1 MLYWYENNAYVGL
14 CTSDWELIRNYSRT
28 EDFYD
33 IFKTWNRTDR
43 IVFPTDIS
51 DPKALMDQ
59 YSKSIAVGVT
69 GKKIYFHPKSKFPRF
84 KLMGTDY
91 KRTIKPDKCDCIVIP
106 EVPERWISM
115 YPKMRIY
122 KDKCSDN
129 LFGISKGI
137 YDSRF
142 VDEQHFLECIK
153 LWNKVDLKFVQ
164 TTHIAEVNM
173 ENSFAIDVLLGKYT
187 KPIITDTMLDLEISK
202 SLPIISESDIDSIDS
217 MLSSTDQSVVEMGLK
232 LLTGFNVF
240 ETPTIIKTLLYKHW
254 NIVNSNKA
262 LNSVAVRKMLNSVDA
277 DRKYIG
283 AFPNW
288 AYALA
293 EPGDKFSDYEIA
305 QVGRLLK
312 PLFKEYVEK
321 NSFKLREPNAPF
333 IPNIKIIVE

>member
-1 MLYWYENNAYVGL
+1 MLHWYENNAYIRL
-14 CTSDWELIRNYSRT
+14 CTSDWEINRNLSRT
-28 EDFYD
+28 KDFYN
-33 IFKTWNRTDR
+33 IFNAYGSDK

-51 DPKALMDQ
+51 NLKTLMDQ
-59 YSKSIAVGVT
+59 YSKSLTGWVP

-91 KRTIKPDKCDCIVIP
+91 KRTIKPDKCDCIVVP
-106 EVPERWISM
+106 EVPERWIYI

-122 KDKCSDN
+122 KDKCSND

-137 YDSRF
+137 YDARF
-142 VDEQHFLECIK
+142 SDEKHFLECIK
-153 LWNKVDLKFVQ
+153 LWNNADLEFVQ
-164 TTHIAEVNM
+164 TTNIAEVNK

-217 MLSSTDQSVVEMGLK
+217 MLGSTDQSVVEMGLK

-254 NIVNSNKA
+254 NVATSNKA
-262 LNSVAVRKMLNSVDA
+262 LNSVAVRKMLNSVNA

-283 AFPNW
+283 QFPNW

-321 NSFKLREPNAPF
+321 NSFRLREPNAPF
-333 IPNIKIIVE
+333 IPNVKVIIE

>member
-1 MLYWYENNAYVGL
+1 MLHWYENNAYIRL
-14 CTSDWELIRNYSRT
+14 CTSDWEINRNLSRT
-28 EDFYD
+28 KDFYN
-33 IFKTWNRTDR
+33 IFNAYGSDK

-51 DPKALMDQ
+51 NLKTLMDQ
-59 YSKSIAVGVT
+59 YSKSLTGWVP

-91 KRTIKPDKCDCIVIP
+91 KRTIKPDKCDCIVVP
-106 EVPERWISM
+106 EVPKRWIYI

-122 KDKCSDN
+122 KDKCSND

-137 YDSRF
+137 YDARF
-142 VDEQHFLECIK
+142 SDEKHFLECIK
-153 LWNKVDLKFVQ
+153 LWNNADLEFVQ
-164 TTHIAEVNM
+164 TTNIAEVNK

-217 MLSSTDQSVVEMGLK
+217 MLGSTDQSVVEMGLK

-254 NIVNSNKA
+254 NVATSNKA

-283 AFPNW
+283 QFPNW

-321 NSFKLREPNAPF
+321 NSFRLREPNAPF
-333 IPNIKIIVE
+333 IPNVKVIIE

>member
-1 MLYWYENNAYVGL
+1 MLHWYENNAYIRL
-14 CTSDWELIRNYSRT
+14 CTSDWEINRNLSRT
-28 EDFYD
+28 KDFYN
-33 IFKTWNRTDR
+33 IFNAYGSDK

-51 DPKALMDQ
+51 NLKTLMDQ
-59 YSKSIAVGVT
+59 YSKSLTVWVP

-91 KRTIKPDKCDCIVIP
+91 KRTIKPDKWDGIVVP
-106 EVPERWISM
+106 EVPERWIYI

-122 KDKCSDN
+122 KDKCSND

-137 YDSRF
+137 YDARF
-142 VDEQHFLECIK
+142 SDEKHFLECIK
-153 LWNKVDLKFVQ
+153 LWNNDDLEFVQ
-164 TTHIAEVNM
+164 TTNIAEVNK

-217 MLSSTDQSVVEMGLK
+217 MLGSTDQSVVEMGLK

-254 NIVNSNKA
+254 NVATSNKA

-283 AFPNW
+283 QFPNW
-288 AYALA
+288 AYALT
-293 EPGDKFSDYEIA
+293 EPGDKFSDY
-305 QVGRLLK
+305 
-312 PLFKEYVEK
+312 
-321 NSFKLREPNAPF
+321 
-333 IPNIKIIVE
+333 

>member
-1 MLYWYENNAYVGL
+1 
-14 CTSDWELIRNYSRT
+14 
-28 EDFYD
+28 
-33 IFKTWNRTDR
+33 
-43 IVFPTDIS
+43 
-51 DPKALMDQ
+51 
-59 YSKSIAVGVT
+59 
-69 GKKIYFHPKSKFPRF
+69 
-84 KLMGTDY
+84 
-91 KRTIKPDKCDCIVIP
+91 
-106 EVPERWISM
+106 
-115 YPKMRIY
+115 
-122 KDKCSDN
+122 
-129 LFGISKGI
+129 
-137 YDSRF
+137 
-142 VDEQHFLECIK
+142 
-153 LWNKVDLKFVQ
+153 
-164 TTHIAEVNM
+164 
-173 ENSFAIDVLLGKYT
+173 
-187 KPIITDTMLDLEISK
+187 MLDLEISK

-254 NIVNSNKA
+254 NVVNSNKA

-321 NSFKLREPNAPF
+321 NSFRLREPNAPF

>member
-1 MLYWYENNAYVGL
+1 MLHWYENNAYIRL
-14 CTSDWELIRNYSRT
+14 CTSDWEINRNLSRT
-28 EDFYD
+28 KDFYN
-33 IFKTWNRTDR
+33 IFNAYGSDK

-51 DPKALMDQ
+51 NLKTLMDQ
-59 YSKSIAVGVT
+59 YSKSLTGWVP

-91 KRTIKPDKCDCIVIP
+91 KRTIKPDKCDCIVVP
-106 EVPERWISM
+106 EVPERWIYI

-122 KDKCSDN
+122 KDKRSND

-137 YDSRF
+137 YDARF
-142 VDEQHFLECIK
+142 SDEKHFLECIK
-153 LWNKVDLKFVQ
+153 LWNNADLEFVQ
-164 TTHIAEVNM
+164 TTNIAEVNK

-217 MLSSTDQSVVEMGLK
+217 MLGSTDQSVVEMGLK

-254 NIVNSNKA
+254 NVATSNKA

-283 AFPNW
+283 QFPNW

-321 NSFKLREPNAPF
+321 NSFRLREPNAPF
-333 IPNIKIIVE
+333 IPNVKVIIE

>member
-1 MLYWYENNAYVGL
+1 MLHWYENNAYIRL
-14 CTSDWELIRNYSRT
+14 CTSDWEINRNLSRT
-28 EDFYD
+28 KDFYN
-33 IFKTWNRTDR
+33 IFNADR
-43 IVFPTDIS
+43 SDKIVFPTDIS
-51 DPKALMDQ
+51 NLKTLMDQ
-59 YSKSIAVGVT
+59 YSKSLTVWVP

-91 KRTIKPDKCDCIVIP
+91 KRTIKPDKCDCIVVP
-106 EVPERWISM
+106 EVPERWIYI

-122 KDKCSDN
+122 KDKRSND

-137 YDSRF
+137 YDARF
-142 VDEQHFLECIK
+142 SDEKHFLECIK
-153 LWNKVDLKFVQ
+153 LWNNDDLEFVQ
-164 TTHIAEVNM
+164 TTNIAEVNK

-217 MLSSTDQSVVEMGLK
+217 MLGSTDQSVVEMGLK

-254 NIVNSNKA
+254 NVATSNKA

-283 AFPNW
+283 QFPNW

-321 NSFKLREPNAPF
+321 NSFRLREPNAPF
-333 IPNIKIIVE
+333 IPNVKVIIE

>member
-1 MLYWYENNAYVGL
+1 MLHWYENNAYIRL
-14 CTSDWELIRNYSRT
+14 CTSDWEINRNLSRT
-28 EDFYD
+28 KDFYN
-33 IFKTWNRTDR
+33 IFDADR
-43 IVFPTDIS
+43 SDKIVFPTDIS
-51 DPKALMDQ
+51 NLKTLMDQ
-59 YSKSIAVGVT
+59 YSKSLTVWVP

-91 KRTIKPDKCDCIVIP
+91 KRTIKPDKCDCIVVP
-106 EVPERWISM
+106 EVSERWI
-115 YPKMRIY
+115 YIYTKMRIY
-122 KDKCSDN
+122 KDKRSND

-137 YDSRF
+137 YDARF
-142 VDEQHFLECIK
+142 SDEKHFLECIK
-153 LWNKVDLKFVQ
+153 LWNNDDLEFVQ
-164 TTHIAEVNM
+164 TTNIAEVNK

-217 MLSSTDQSVVEMGLK
+217 MLGSTDQSVVEMGLK

-254 NIVNSNKA
+254 NVATSNKA

-283 AFPNW
+283 QFPNW

-321 NSFKLREPNAPF
+321 NSFRLREPNAPF
-333 IPNIKIIVE
+333 IPNVKVIIE

>member
-1 MLYWYENNAYVGL
+1 MLHWYENNAYIRL
-14 CTSDWELIRNYSRT
+14 CTSDWEINRNLSRT
-28 EDFYD
+28 KDFYN
-33 IFKTWNRTDR
+33 IFNAYRSDR

-51 DPKALMDQ
+51 NLKTLMDQ
-59 YSKSIAVGVT
+59 YSKSLTVWVP

-91 KRTIKPDKCDCIVIP
+91 KRTIKPDKCDCIVVP
-106 EVPERWISM
+106 EVSERWI
-115 YPKMRIY
+115 YIYTKMRIY
-122 KDKCSDN
+122 KDKRSNN

-137 YDSRF
+137 YDARF
-142 VDEQHFLECIK
+142 VDEKHFLECIK
-153 LWNKVDLKFVQ
+153 LWNNDDLEFVQ
-164 TTHIAEVNM
+164 TTNIAEVNK

-217 MLSSTDQSVVEMGLK
+217 MLGSTDQSVVEMGLK

-254 NIVNSNKA
+254 NVATSNKA

-283 AFPNW
+283 QFPNW

-321 NSFKLREPNAPF
+321 NSFRLREPNAPF
-333 IPNIKIIVE
+333 IPNVKVIIE

>member
-1 MLYWYENNAYVGL
+1 MLYWYENNAYIEL
-14 CTSDWELIRNYSRT
+14 CTSDWEINRNLSRT
-28 EDFYD
+28 KDFYY
-33 IFKTWNRTDR
+33 IFRTWNGSDK
-43 IVFPTDIS
+43 ILFPTNIS
-51 DPKALMDQ
+51 NSIILMDQ
-59 YSKSIAVGVT
+59 YSKSLAVGVP

-91 KRTIKPDKCDCIVIP
+91 KRTIKPDKCDCIVVP
-106 EVPERWISM
+106 EVPERWI
-115 YPKMRIY
+115 YIYTKMRIY
-122 KDKCSDN
+122 KDKCSGA
-129 LFGISKGI
+129 LFGISNGI
-137 YDSRF
+137 YDYRF
-142 VDEQHFLECIK
+142 VDEKHFLECIK
-153 LWNKVDLKFVQ
+153 LWNNSDLEFVQ
-164 TTHIAEVNM
+164 TTNIAEVNK
-173 ENSFAIDVLLGKYT
+173 ENSFTIDVLFGKYT

-217 MLSSTDQSVVEMGLK
+217 MLGSTDQSVVEMGLK

-254 NIVNSNKA
+254 NVATSNKA

-283 AFPNW
+283 QFPNW

-321 NSFKLREPNAPF
+321 NSFRLREPNAPF
-333 IPNIKIIVE
+333 IPNVKVIIE

>member
-1 MLYWYENNAYVGL
+1 MLHWYENNAYIRL
-14 CTSDWELIRNYSRT
+14 CTSDWEINRNLSRT
-28 EDFYD
+28 KDFYN
-33 IFKTWNRTDR
+33 IFNAHGSDK

-51 DPKALMDQ
+51 NLKTLMDQ
-59 YSKSIAVGVT
+59 YSKSLTGWVP

-91 KRTIKPDKCDCIVIP
+91 KRTIKPDKCDCIVVP
-106 EVPERWISM
+106 EVPERWIYI

-122 KDKCSDN
+122 KDKRSND

-137 YDSRF
+137 YDARF
-142 VDEQHFLECIK
+142 SDEKHFLECIK
-153 LWNKVDLKFVQ
+153 LWNNADLEFVQ
-164 TTHIAEVNM
+164 TTNIAEVNK

-217 MLSSTDQSVVEMGLK
+217 MLDSTDQSVVEMGLK

-254 NIVNSNKA
+254 NVATSNKA
-262 LNSVAVRKMLNSVDA
+262 LNSVAVRKMLNSIDA

-283 AFPNW
+283 VFPNW

-321 NSFKLREPNAPF
+321 NSFRLREPNAPF
-333 IPNIKIIVE
+333 IPNVKVIIE

>member
-1 MLYWYENNAYVGL
+1 MLHWYENNAYIRL
-14 CTSDWELIRNYSRT
+14 CTSDWEINRNLSRT
-28 EDFYD
+28 KDFYN
-33 IFKTWNRTDR
+33 IFNAYGSDK

-51 DPKALMDQ
+51 NLKTLMDQ
-59 YSKSIAVGVT
+59 YSKSLTVWVP

-91 KRTIKPDKCDCIVIP
+91 KRTIKPDKCDCIVVP
-106 EVPERWISM
+106 EVPERWIYI

-122 KDKCSDN
+122 KDKYSND

-137 YDSRF
+137 YDARF
-142 VDEQHFLECIK
+142 SDEKHFLECIK
-153 LWNKVDLKFVQ
+153 LWNNADLEFVQ
-164 TTHIAEVNM
+164 TTNIAEVNK

-217 MLSSTDQSVVEMGLK
+217 MLGSTDQSVVEMGLK

-254 NIVNSNKA
+254 NVATSNKA

-283 AFPNW
+283 QFPNW

-321 NSFKLREPNAPF
+321 NSFRLREPNAPF
-333 IPNIKIIVE
+333 IPNVKVIIE

>member
-1 MLYWYENNAYVGL
+1 MFYWYENNAHIKL
-14 CTSDWELIRNYSRT
+14 CNYDWDLIKNLSRT
-28 EDFYD
+28 KDFYD
-33 IFKTWNRTDR
+33 IFRTWSRTDR

-51 DPKALMDQ
+51 NPKDLMDQ
-59 YSKSIAVGVT
+59 YSKSLAVGVT

-91 KRTIKPDKCDCIVIP
+91 KRTIKLDKCDCIVVPEIP
-106 EVPERWISM
+106 EGWISM

-122 KDKCSDN
+122 KDKYSNN

-142 VDEQHFLECIK
+142 VDEKHFLECIK
-153 LWNKVDLKFVQ
+153 LWNNVDLEFVQ
-164 TTHIAEVNM
+164 TTYIAEVNM
-173 ENSFAIDVLLGKYT
+173 ENSFAIDILLGKYT

-202 SLPIISESDIDSIDS
+202 SLPTISESDIDSIDS
-217 MLSSTDQSVVEMGLK
+217 MLNSTDQSVVEMGLK

-254 NIVNSNKA
+254 NVVNSNKA

-283 AFPNW
+283 SFPNW

-321 NSFKLREPNAPF
+321 NSFKLKAPNAPF

>member
-1 MLYWYENNAYVGL
+1 MLHWYENNAYIRL
-14 CTSDWELIRNYSRT
+14 CTSDWEINRNLSRT
-28 EDFYD
+28 KDFYNTFNAYGSD
-33 IFKTWNRTDR
+33 K

-51 DPKALMDQ
+51 NLKTLMDQ
-59 YSKSIAVGVT
+59 YSKSLTVWVP

-91 KRTIKPDKCDCIVIP
+91 KRTIKPDKCDCIVVP
-106 EVPERWISM
+106 EVPERWIYI

-122 KDKCSDN
+122 KDKYSND

-137 YDSRF
+137 YDARF
-142 VDEQHFLECIK
+142 SDEKHFLECIK
-153 LWNKVDLKFVQ
+153 LWNNADLEFVQ
-164 TTHIAEVNM
+164 TTNIAEVNK

-217 MLSSTDQSVVEMGLK
+217 MLGSTDQSVVEMGLK

-254 NIVNSNKA
+254 NVATSNKA

-283 AFPNW
+283 QFPNW

-321 NSFKLREPNAPF
+321 NSFRLREPNAPF
-333 IPNIKIIVE
+333 IPNVKVIIE

>member
-1 MLYWYENNAYVGL
+1 MLYWYENNAHIGL
-14 CTSDWELIRNYSRT
+14 CTSDWEINRNLSRT
-28 EDFYD
+28 KDFYN
-33 IFKTWNRTDR
+33 IFNAYGSDK

-51 DPKALMDQ
+51 NLKTLMDQ
-59 YSKSIAVGVT
+59 YSKSLTVWVP

-84 KLMGTDY
+84 KLMRTDY
-91 KRTIKPDKCDCIVIP
+91 KRTIKPDKCDCIVVP
-106 EVPERWISM
+106 EVPERWIYI

-122 KDKCSDN
+122 KDKCSND

-137 YDSRF
+137 YDARF
-142 VDEQHFLECIK
+142 SDEKHFLECIK
-153 LWNKVDLKFVQ
+153 LWNNADLEFVQ
-164 TTHIAEVNM
+164 TTNIAEVNK

-187 KPIITDTMLDLEISK
+187 KPIITDTVLDLEISK

-217 MLSSTDQSVVEMGLK
+217 MLDSTDQSVVEMGLK

-254 NIVNSNKA
+254 NVATSNKA

-283 AFPNW
+283 QFPNW

-321 NSFKLREPNAPF
+321 NSFRLREPNAPF
-333 IPNIKIIVE
+333 IPNVKVIIE

>member
-1 MLYWYENNAYVGL
+1 MLHWYENNAYIRL
-14 CTSDWELIRNYSRT
+14 CTSDWEINRNLSRT
-28 EDFYD
+28 KDFYN
-33 IFKTWNRTDR
+33 IFNAYGSDK

-51 DPKALMDQ
+51 NLKTLMDQ
-59 YSKSIAVGVT
+59 YSKSLTGWVP

-91 KRTIKPDKCDCIVIP
+91 KRTIKPDKCDCIVVP
-106 EVPERWISM
+106 EVPERWIYI

-122 KDKCSDN
+122 KDKYSND

-137 YDSRF
+137 YDARF
-142 VDEQHFLECIK
+142 SDEKHFLECIK
-153 LWNKVDLKFVQ
+153 LWNNADLEFVQ
-164 TTHIAEVNM
+164 TTNIAEVNK

-217 MLSSTDQSVVEMGLK
+217 MLGSTDQSVVEMGLK

-254 NIVNSNKA
+254 NVATSNKA

-283 AFPNW
+283 QFPNW

-321 NSFKLREPNAPF
+321 NSFRLREPNAPF
-333 IPNIKIIVE
+333 IPNVKVIIE

>member
-1 MLYWYENNAYVGL
+1 MLHWYENNAYIRL
-14 CTSDWELIRNYSRT
+14 CTSDWEINRNLSRT
-28 EDFYD
+28 KDFYN
-33 IFKTWNRTDR
+33 IFSAYGSDR

-51 DPKALMDQ
+51 NLKTLMDQ
-59 YSKSIAVGVT
+59 YSKSLTGWVP

-91 KRTIKPDKCDCIVIP
+91 KRTIKPDKCDCIVVP
-106 EVPERWISM
+106 EVPERWIYI

-122 KDKCSDN
+122 KDKCSND

-137 YDSRF
+137 YDARF
-142 VDEQHFLECIK
+142 SDEKHFLECIK
-153 LWNKVDLKFVQ
+153 LWSNADLEFVQ
-164 TTHIAEVNM
+164 TTSIAEVNK

-217 MLSSTDQSVVEMGLK
+217 MLGSTDQSVVEMGLK

-254 NIVNSNKA
+254 NVATSNKA

-283 AFPNW
+283 QFPNW

-321 NSFKLREPNAPF
+321 NSFRLREPNAPF
-333 IPNIKIIVE
+333 IPNVKVIIE

>member
-1 MLYWYENNAYVGL
+1 MLHWYENNAYIRL
-14 CTSDWELIRNYSRT
+14 CTSDWEINRNLSRT
-28 EDFYD
+28 KDFYN
-33 IFKTWNRTDR
+33 IFNAYRSDK

-51 DPKALMDQ
+51 NLKTLMDQ
-59 YSKSIAVGVT
+59 YSKSLTGWVP

-91 KRTIKPDKCDCIVIP
+91 KRTIKPDKCDCIVVP
-106 EVPERWISM
+106 EVPERWIYI

-122 KDKCSDN
+122 KDKRSND

-137 YDSRF
+137 YDARF
-142 VDEQHFLECIK
+142 SDEKHFLECIK
-153 LWNKVDLKFVQ
+153 LWNNADLEFVQ
-164 TTHIAEVNM
+164 TTNIAEVNK

-217 MLSSTDQSVVEMGLK
+217 MLGSTDQSVVEMGLK

-254 NIVNSNKA
+254 NVATSNKA

-283 AFPNW
+283 QFPNW

-321 NSFKLREPNAPF
+321 NSFRLREPNAPF
-333 IPNIKIIVE
+333 IPNVKVIIE

>member
-1 MLYWYENNAYVGL
+1 MLYWYENNAYIEL
-14 CTSDWELIRNYSRT
+14 CTSDWEISINLSRT
-28 EDFYD
+28 KDFYY
-33 IFKTWNRTDR
+33 IFRTWNGSDK
-43 IVFPTDIS
+43 ILFPTNIS
-51 DPKALMDQ
+51 NSIILMGQ
-59 YSKSIAVGVT
+59 YSKSLAVGVP

-91 KRTIKPDKCDCIVIP
+91 KRTIKPDKCDCIVVP
-106 EVPERWISM
+106 EVPERWI
-115 YPKMRIY
+115 YIYTKMRIY
-122 KDKCSDN
+122 KDKCSDA
-129 LFGISKGI
+129 LFGISNDI

-142 VDEQHFLECIK
+142 VDEKHFLECIK
-153 LWNKVDLKFVQ
+153 LWNKIDLEFVQ
-164 TTHIAEVNM
+164 TTHIAEVNR
-173 ENSFAIDVLLGKYT
+173 ENSFTIDVLFGKYT

-217 MLSSTDQSVVEMGLK
+217 MLDSTDQSVVEMGLK

-254 NIVNSNKA
+254 NVATSNKA

-283 AFPNW
+283 QFPNW

-321 NSFKLREPNAPF
+321 NSFRLREPNAPF
-333 IPNIKIIVE
+333 IPNVKVIIE

>member
-1 MLYWYENNAYVGL
+1 MLYWYENNAHIGL
-14 CTSDWELIRNYSRT
+14 CTSDWELNKNLSRT
-28 EDFYD
+28 RDFYD
-33 IFKTWNRTDR
+33 IFRVYNRTDR

-51 DPKALMDQ
+51 NPKTLMDQ
-59 YSKSIAVGVT
+59 YSKSLAVGVP

-91 KRTIKPDKCDCIVIP
+91 KRTIKPDKCDCIVVP
-106 EVPERWISM
+106 EVPERWIYIYS
-115 YPKMRIY
+115 KMRIY
-122 KDKCSDN
+122 KDKRSNN

-137 YDSRF
+137 YDTRF
-142 VDEQHFLECIK
+142 VDEKHFLECIK
-153 LWNKVDLKFVQ
+153 LWNEADLEFVQ
-164 TTHIAEVNM
+164 TTHIAEVNR
-173 ENSFAIDVLLGKYT
+173 ENSFVIDVLFGKYT

-217 MLSSTDQSVVEMGLK
+217 MLGSTDQSVVEMGLK

-254 NIVNSNKA
+254 NVATSNKA
-262 LNSVAVRKMLNSVDA
+262 LNSVAVRKMLNSIDA

-283 AFPNW
+283 QFPNW

-321 NSFKLREPNAPF
+321 NSFRLREPNAPF
-333 IPNIKIIVE
+333 IPNVKVIIE